1 MHISRL
7 VYVST
12 ANPGLLQTDLD
23 AILETA
29 RARNA
34 AEGITG
40 LLVFNGFNF
49 MQLLEGPP
57 GSVQRVFNA
66 ICRDQRHSGVV
77 RVLSGE
83 ADRRVFADWAMAF
96 ARTGSGHGEG
106 VFASTAEALKGFLPE
121 DLSPE
126 LHMLFVSF
134 NTMSAFD
141 ANPAARDG
149 SELAP

>member
-1 MHISRL
+1 MSISRL

-12 ANPGLLQTDLD
+12 ASPGLLQADLD
-23 AILETA
+23 TILDTA

-57 GSVQRVFNA
+57 ASVQRVFNA

-83 ADRRVFADWAMAF
+83 TDQRAFAGWAMGY
-96 ARTGSGHGEG
+96 ARTGSGQDNGA
-106 VFASTAEALKGFLPE
+106 FALTTEALKAHLPE

-126 LHMLFVSF
+126 LHMLFISF

-141 ANPAARDG
+141 VPPASADG
-149 SELAP
+149 VQPAQ